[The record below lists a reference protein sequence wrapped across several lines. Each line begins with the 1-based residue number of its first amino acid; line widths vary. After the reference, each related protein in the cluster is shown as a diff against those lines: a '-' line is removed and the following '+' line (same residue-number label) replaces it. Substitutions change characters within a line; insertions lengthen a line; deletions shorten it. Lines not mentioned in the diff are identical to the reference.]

1 MIETEIYSEQ
11 KSVEQMFMT
20 DYWKFRK
27 KYYNPEDSDDYWR
40 EVCAAA
46 DELYRQYPGEY
57 FKEIIMTGINDLDKR
72 YRAVKRNTA

>member
-1 MIETEIYSEQ
+1 MSEVLAKDIPTEQ
-11 KSVEQMFMT
+11 KFMT

-27 KYYNPEDSDDYWR
+27 KYYNPEDSDDYWQ

-46 DELYRQYPGEY
+46 DELYKQYHGEY

-72 YRAVKRNTA
+72 YRATKRNTT